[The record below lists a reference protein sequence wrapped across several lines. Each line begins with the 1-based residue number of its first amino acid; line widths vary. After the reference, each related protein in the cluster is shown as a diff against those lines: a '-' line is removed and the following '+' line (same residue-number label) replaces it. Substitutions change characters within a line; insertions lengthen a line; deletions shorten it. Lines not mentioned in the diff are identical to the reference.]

1 MNYKLK
7 NSEIIFKGKMI
18 DLKVDKIQYNNGN
31 EGIRE
36 VAIHP
41 GGACVVPV
49 TSEGKIVLITQFRYP
64 VQKVTLEI
72 PAGKLDNNED
82 PFICAKRELEE
93 ETGYRSENIK
103 KLGEILTTPGFC
115 TEVLH
120 LYIATD
126 LIPGNH
132 NREDGEEGMELFEL
146 TFDEIDEK
154 IKNGELPDA
163 KTICAIYMAKQ
174 LLQK

>member
-1 MNYKLK
+1 MDYKLK
-7 NSEIIFKGKMI
+7 KSEIVFKGKMI
-18 DLKVDKIQYNNGN
+18 GLKVDTIEYKNGN
-31 EGIRE
+31 TGIRE

-41 GGACVVPV
+41 GGACIVPV
-49 TSEGKIVLITQFRYP
+49 TSEGKIVLLTQFRYP

-82 PFICAKRELEE
+82 PFVCAARELEE
-93 ETGYRSENIK
+93 ETGYRSNNII
-103 KLGEILTTPGFC
+103 KLGEILTSPGFC
-115 TEVLH
+115 TELLH
-120 LYIATD
+120 LYIARD
-126 LIPGNH
+126 LIPGDH

-154 IKNGELPDA
+154 IKNGGLVDA

-174 LLQK
+174 LLQ